1 MDVNVGDRFMLEVGE
16 VFYDN
21 KGNVLY
27 RMKGFNSLV
36 FDEEGLRRLT
46 PMKPIKSF
54 FDSPVQIPLPK
65 NVLPPKKDIP
75 PKEGMIEKYIDL
87 AVNLKRDINITMEQ
101 DGRVEMSLTIPSSY
115 HTVTESK
122 PKQEPDT
129 CELCRWYDVPDKDAP
144 CINCMHDHISF
155 FEMKER
161 KDG

>member
-36 FDEEGLRRLT
+36 FDEEGLKRLT
-46 PMKPIKSF
+46 PMEPIKSF
-54 FDSPVQIPLPK
+54 FDSPVQ
-65 NVLPPKKDIP
+65 VLPPEK
-75 PKEGMIEKYIDL
+75 GMIEKYIDL

-101 DGRVEMSLTIPSSY
+101 DGRVEMSLTIPSSF